1 MEERNKQ
8 KKNVR
13 GILEEEHKK
22 ENNFLISFSCHMT
35 NGKNIYTNNGNIREP
50 NECWQK
56 AN

>member
-8 KKNVR
+8 KKNAR